1 MSEDELTDEEK
12 RIMEEDVLEFVGH
25 QKEEDQEEWI
35 GKMKIL
41 NEKLINQWKR
51 EKNQGQGY
59 TDFRNKKNKEK
70 SLKKERRR
78 EDKEKEEENKEKW
91 KMRLQSIYLRI
102 LKWFNEY
109 K

>member
-59 TDFRNKKNKEK
+59 TDFRNKKIREK

-78 EDKEKEEENKEKW
+78 ENS
-91 KMRLQSIYLRI
+91 QI
-102 LKWFNEY
+102 
-109 K
+109 

>member
-1 MSEDELTDEEK
+1 MGEDELTDEEK

-25 QKEEDQEEWI
+25 QKEEDQDEWI

-41 NEKLINQWKR
+41 NEELINQWKR
-51 EKNQGQGY
+51 EKDQGQGY
-59 TDFRNKKNKEK
+59 TDFRNKKIREK

-91 KMRLQSIYLRI
+91 KMSCGDRLH
-102 LKWFNEY
+102 
-109 K
+109 

>member
-51 EKNQGQGY
+51 EKNKGQGY
-59 TDFRNKKNKEK
+59 TDFRNKIIKGK
-70 SLKKERRR
+70 SLKKQRRR

-91 KMRLQSIYLRI
+91 KMSLRSIYLRI

>member
-1 MSEDELTDEEK
+1 MSEDELNDEEK
-12 RIMEEDVLEFVGH
+12 RIMEEDVLKFVGH

-41 NEKLINQWKR
+41 NEDLINQWKR

-59 TDFRNKKNKEK
+59 TEFRNKKIKEK

-91 KMRLQSIYLRI
+91 KMRLRSIYLRI

>member
-1 MSEDELTDEEK
+1 MGEDELTDEEK

-25 QKEEDQEEWI
+25 QKEEDQDEWI

-41 NEKLINQWKR
+41 NEELINQWKR
-51 EKNQGQGY
+51 EKDQGQGY
-59 TDFRNKKNKEK
+59 TDFRNKKIKEK

-91 KMRLQSIYLRI
+91 KMRLRSIYLMI
-102 LKWFNEY
+102 LKWINEY
-109 K
+109 R

>member
-1 MSEDELTDEEK
+1 MTEDELTDEEK
-12 RIMEEDVLEFVGH
+12 RIMEEDLLEFVGH
-25 QKEEDQEEWI
+25 QKEEDQDEWI

-41 NEKLINQWKR
+41 NEDLINQWKR
-51 EKNQGQGY
+51 EKDQGQGY
-59 TDFRNKKNKEK
+59 NEFINKKIREK

-78 EDKEKEEENKEKW
+78 EDKEQEEENKENW
-91 KMRLQSIYLRI
+91 KMRLGSIYLRI